1 MLILEAFSACTS
13 KHVRGI
19 SKLVSSWPPVWGSKK
34 PPRMYLLQ
42 KYDALSGLDH
52 AEFISKDVPPWHIS
66 DDTCGP
72 QPEPPATWSSLK
84 IRCTQRSIG
93 KLNID
98 SPFGKGYWRNSW
110 GDCWITGE
118 RVQAIKGRIFIVLK
132 VWMKHMYFWG
142 WWFQTFFIFIPYLR
156 KSSNLTNIFQMGW
169 NHQLDFIFCFLCKA
183 FQAKGGRSTWSTP
196 NTQNQTQPM
205 KPEDSWNF
213 SWPWGKGEEFGNAP
227 EFFGFQRSRACQF
240 QRWSSK
246 TFVRDS

>member
-72 QPEPPATWSSLK
+72 QPEPPATWRCEDDSNIKLRVSSLK
-84 IRCTQRSIG
+84 RGCTQKPIG

-98 SPFGKGYWRNSW
+98 SLW
-110 GDCWITGE
+110 
-118 RVQAIKGRIFIVLK
+118 
-132 VWMKHMYFWG
+132 
-142 WWFQTFFIFIPYLR
+142 
-156 KSSNLTNIFQMGW
+156 
-169 NHQLDFIFCFLCKA
+169 
-183 FQAKGGRSTWSTP
+183 
-196 NTQNQTQPM
+196 
-205 KPEDSWNF
+205 
-213 SWPWGKGEEFGNAP
+213 
-227 EFFGFQRSRACQF
+227 
-240 QRWSSK
+240 
-246 TFVRDS
+246 